1 MSCRQWWA
9 MVTLVGQP
17 SAVER
22 ASVWLGLDGLA
33 WSDGQELGSKQ
44 LTRSHTGH
52 ALAACEARD
61 RKIRLAQRVLD
72 EINERTE

>member
-1 MSCRQWWA
+1 

-22 ASVWLGLDGLA
+22 ASVWLGEADRRD
-33 WSDGQELGSKQ
+33 SD
-44 LTRSHTGH
+44 
-52 ALAACEARD
+52 ACEARD
-61 RKIRLAQRVLD
+61 RKIRLAQRVLE